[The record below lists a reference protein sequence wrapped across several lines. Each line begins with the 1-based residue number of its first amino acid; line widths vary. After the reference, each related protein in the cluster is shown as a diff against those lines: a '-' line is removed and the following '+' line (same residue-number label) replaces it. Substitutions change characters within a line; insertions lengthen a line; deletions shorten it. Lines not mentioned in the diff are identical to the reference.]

1 MKKILLILPFLVSN
15 IFFGQEDARL
25 PAMKKVAKD
34 AAVIILDTHA
44 EILADEYSSFVFEK
58 YITGA
63 DFNLKNVV
71 KVIYFKVE
79 LGDKGIPVNKKLG
92 EEILDV
98 SDFEGQIKGHLKNI
112 ASKHF
117 KYNLERPLTSRVSG
131 KTTVTGEVATNKT
144 DAKDDKILFNSTK
157 SYKWKKHSLD
167 GERFFTILVNST
179 LTSNTFIRTEKEE
192 IKNIELSVPSDRQ
205 INGGKLTYKRLGPG
219 YNQTDIKKS
228 VLINENKNDGA
239 LKEVVTGD
247 YQTSLDNIFCGCSYG
262 NLEDVVIDTRSSGK
276 KTEEHAFTLKEMVL
290 TTVTGQVFED
300 KEFTTPLKNAE
311 LTLKPSCEDAD
322 NCMFE
327 VENVKTD
334 NEGVFEF
341 KNVPKGGYTLHYHQ
355 EELGVVKNCNFQE
368 TELDAGEFYIASK
381 YDIVVT
387 YTAPSFAKAQLLW
400 ANTTI
405 RFPEEGEP
413 IQKFDMI
420 AFRNSGDYDN
430 PIGTDGKPLTIP
442 YATVIP
448 GIGLQTLYGWPE
460 NESAIPE
467 VIFVA
472 SLGGYKVFNK
482 FRIALEEDALNTC
495 NISQDNNGPIYLDLN
510 FDLEGRYPNSSAW
523 QQVDVGCKEDKE
535 WNITKG
541 NSLNGF
547 PLAFKQVNFS
557 DADIE
562 KFKKSEEFEKTLSN
576 GKATLKIEFKISK
589 SK

>member
-1 MKKILLILPFLVSN
+1 MKKIILILTLLVSN

-25 PAMKKVAKD
+25 PAMKKVAKE

-44 EILADEYSSFVFEK
+44 EILGDEYSSFVFEK

-79 LGDKGIPVNKKLG
+79 LGDKGIPVNQKLG
-92 EEILDV
+92 EEILNV
-98 SDFEGQIKGHLKNI
+98 SNFEGQIKGHLNSI

-117 KYNLERPLTSRVSG
+117 KYNLERSLTSRVSG

-179 LTSNTFIRTEKEE
+179 LTSNTFIRTDQEQ
-192 IKNIELSVPSDRQ
+192 IKKIEFQVPNERQ
-205 INGGKLTYKRLGPG
+205 INGAELTYKRLGPG
-219 YNQTDIKKS
+219 FNQTDIEQS
-228 VLINENKNDGA
+228 VLINANKNDDA
-239 LKEVVTGD
+239 LKDVVTGD
-247 YQTSLDNIFCGCSYG
+247 YQTSLDNVFCGCNYG
-262 NLEDVVIDTRSSGK
+262 NIEDKVIDTRSSK
-276 KTEEHAFTLKEMVL
+276 KYDEHIFILKEMVL

-334 NEGVFEF
+334 SEGVFEF
-341 KNVPKGGYTLHYHQ
+341 KNVPKGGYTLYYKDQ
-355 EELGVVKNCNFQE
+355 EVGEVKNCNFQE

-387 YTAPSFAKAQLLW
+387 YTAPSFAKSQLLW

-405 RFPEEGEP
+405 RFPEEGKP
-413 IQKFDMI
+413 VQKFDMI
-420 AFRNSGDYDN
+420 AFRNSGNYDA
-430 PIGTDGKPLTIP
+430 PTGTDGKPFTIP

-460 NESAIPE
+460 NESTIPE

-510 FDLEGRYPNSSAW
+510 FDLVGKYSNSAVW
-523 QQVDVGCKEDKE
+523 QQVDVGCLDDKE

-541 NSLNGF
+541 NSLNGY
-547 PLAFKQVNFS
+547 PLAFKRIKFTEAEI
-557 DADIE
+557 D
-562 KFKKSEEFEKTLSN
+562 KFKKSEEFERILSN

-589 SK
+589 K